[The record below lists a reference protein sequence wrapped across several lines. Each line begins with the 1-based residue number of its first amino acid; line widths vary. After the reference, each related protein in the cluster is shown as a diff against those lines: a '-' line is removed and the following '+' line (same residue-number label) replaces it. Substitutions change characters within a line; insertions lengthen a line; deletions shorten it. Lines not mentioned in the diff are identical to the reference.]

1 MKKTIILFILTV
13 AVSSAVY
20 SDVSRAAYLL
30 TGLSPRQA
38 ALGSAAAAASDS
50 APALNINPACA
61 SLVTAMEVSA
71 SQALMPLGI
80 SGRMLT
86 GAISFDFGVIA
97 AQYQGYNFGSIEALE
112 ADQFGRPV
120 ITGDVLEL
128 SSDVFTIAYA
138 KKTGNLGIGA
148 AIKGVFEKMGKES
161 SFGAADIGITYS
173 EILNGTMGIS
183 INNIGKNEEGA
194 LLPLAARG
202 AFSWKIKDNEKEFI
216 DLMAGVYYLKNENYI
231 EGQLGMEFKP
241 FEMISLR
248 AGASINGNAEM
259 NFSAGLGIKYNDM
272 SLDYSYSPGA
282 VPGDTH
288 RIGINAVSFGADDKK
303 EEGGET
309 KAIREPAQNFTE
321 YLKSGDY
328 YFRAKK
334 YSQAVKF
341 YERINVLYWKD
352 LDSMKD
358 NEKSSFYQRVGLCY
372 YNLRDNRNSAQY
384 FEKALFFSPD
394 NEVLKYWLKLVKQ

>member
-13 AVSSAVY
+13 VVSSAVY

-112 ADQFGRPV
+112 ADRFGRPV
-120 ITGDVLEL
+120 ITGNVLEL
-128 SSDVFTIAYA
+128 SSDVFTVAYA

-148 AIKGVFEKMGKES
+148 AVKGVFEKMGKES

-288 RIGINAVSFGADDKK
+288 RIGINAVSFGAEDKK
-303 EEGGET
+303 EESGET

-321 YLKSGDY
+321 YMKSGDY

>member
-50 APALNINPACA
+50 APALNIHPACA